1 MTAASTLNILQRINA
16 VMKELDYLQ
25 KEKKSG
31 MQYSYVSHD
40 KVAKAINP
48 LLVKHGIVCYPTD
61 YKVTQ
66 EGNRTQLQCKVVFVN
81 IDDRFDQ
88 IIVDS
93 LGYGIDSQDKGPGK
107 AISYAFKYAL
117 LKTFVLE
124 TGDDPDNDQH
134 VKFEPPAPKNIT
146 PHDDQPRPSE
156 FPSVT
161 GTPGASKAA
170 FRAPYTK
177 MERAIRDAPTMR
189 ALKDLWKDNAADIDE
204 WPPDS
209 VDSIK
214 REFSD
219 RRKELEKA
227 LAA

>member
-1 MTAASTLNILQRINA
+1 VTTKNILQRINA
-16 VMKELDYLQ
+16 VMQELDYLQ

-61 YKVTQ
+61 YKVAQ

-81 IDDRFDQ
+81 IDDRSDQ

-134 VKFEPPAPKNIT
+134 VKFEPPALVKAAAEPEE
-146 PHDDQPRPSE
+146 PRPSDH
-156 FPSVT
+156 PSVT
-161 GTPGASKAA
+161 GTPGASKSA
-170 FRAPYTK
+170 FREAYSK
-177 MERAIRDAPTMR
+177 MEQAIRNAPTVR
-189 ALKDLWKDNAADIDE
+189 AVKDLWKDNASDIDE
-204 WPPDS
+204 WPPDF

-214 REFSD
+214 VEFGT
-219 RRKELEKA
+219 RKRELEKA

>member
-61 YKVTQ
+61 YRVTQ

-81 IDDRFDQ
+81 IDDRSDQ

-134 VKFEPPAPKNIT
+134 VKFEPPVMVAAN
-146 PHDDQPRPSE
+146 
-156 FPSVT
+156 

-170 FRAPYTK
+170 MRGPYDTMVK
-177 MERAIRDAPTMR
+177 AIRNAASVN
-189 ALKDLWKDNAADIDE
+189 ALKSWYQSNVTDIDAL
-204 WPPDS
+204 PPDFLDELRVEYNDRLSELKAS
-209 VDSIK
+209 V
-214 REFSD
+214 
-219 RRKELEKA
+219 
-227 LAA
+227 AA